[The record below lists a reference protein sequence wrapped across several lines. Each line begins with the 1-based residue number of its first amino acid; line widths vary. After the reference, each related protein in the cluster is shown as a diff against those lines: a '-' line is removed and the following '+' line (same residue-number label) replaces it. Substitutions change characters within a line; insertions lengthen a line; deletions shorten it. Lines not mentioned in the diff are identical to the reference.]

1 VIAAVLFDLDGT
13 LIQTEELKAR
23 SYAEAAREL
32 DPAVDGEGVVAEFSH
47 LAGQSRETVA
57 RRLVEQFHLP
67 GSADE
72 LVRLRL
78 ERYDAMLADRD
89 LLRRQALPETIALL
103 QRVRREFYRT
113 ALTTMSDPAH
123 AGQILAA
130 LDLSD
135 AFEVVITPADVVHG
149 KPAPDM
155 FVAVTSRLGLPPG
168 DCIALE
174 DSVAGI
180 TAARAAGVP
189 CIAVPTWLTRDAVRQ
204 AGVVGPE
211 WIVEDPER
219 LAPVFEERVAAL
231 RESSTNRKDA

>member
-1 VIAAVLFDLDGT
+1 MTAAVLFDLDGT

-32 DPAVDGEGVVAEFSH
+32 DPAVDGEGVVAAFSH
-47 LAGQSRETVA
+47 LAGQSREKVA
-57 RRLVEQFHLP
+57 RTLVEQFRLP
-67 GSADE
+67 GSPDE

-78 ERYDAMLADRD
+78 ERYDAMLADSA
-89 LLRRQALPETIALL
+89 LLRRQALPEAIALL

-135 AFEVVITPADVVHG
+135 AFEVVITPADVAHG

-155 FVAVTSRLGLPPG
+155 YVAVTGRLGLPPG

-204 AGVVGPE
+204 ARVVGPR
-211 WIVEDPER
+211 WIVEDPEQ
-219 LAPVFEERVAAL
+219 LASVFEERVAAL